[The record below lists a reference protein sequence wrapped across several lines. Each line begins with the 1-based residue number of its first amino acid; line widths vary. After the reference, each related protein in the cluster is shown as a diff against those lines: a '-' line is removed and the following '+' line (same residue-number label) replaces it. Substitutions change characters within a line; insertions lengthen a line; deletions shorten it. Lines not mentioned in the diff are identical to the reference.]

1 MGPSWSMVKFH
12 SILRSHPG
20 AIFRFFV
27 GLKKMG
33 FSDRIQRQKWFF
45 HPPPKIMDDILE
57 FPSTIEKQVLDS
69 CCFIH
74 RCFEASWC
82 FFFEKTFNVSFFLC
96 FRFFCFSSLPRLEQK
111 NNHMFFFSGGSVDF
125 LRRIRIPPRVSSG
138 HRPDPDALDLDEIV
152 EDMLLEEEAEAWRV
166 SEPGDAMMRFGWRFG
181 VIFFVGRYIFLEQWI
196 PCKIWYLYIMF
207 TFIVSGL

>member
-111 NNHMFFFSGGSVDF
+111 NNHMFFFQWGI
-125 LRRIRIPPRVSSG
+125 RRFFASD
-138 HRPDPDALDLDEIV
+138 PDPTTGFIWTPTRPWCLGSGRDCWRYVVGGRGGGLACFGARRCDDEIRM
-152 EDMLLEEEAEAWRV
+152 EIWSHFFLLE
-166 SEPGDAMMRFGWRFG
+166 D
-181 VIFFVGRYIFLEQWI
+181 IFFWNNGFLVKSGIYIL
-196 PCKIWYLYIMF
+196 CSRL
-207 TFIVSGL
+207 L